1 MIKKIFPFFIALI
14 VFFGIFLSIANSS
27 AQTEKPI
34 FMTLFFG
41 ETCPHCAK
49 EEVFLKKLQEK
60 YPSIQIRY
68 LEIYNNPDNAA
79 LLKETA
85 QELNVTVPGVPFLVI
100 GDEAIVGYL
109 NDETTGEKIKG
120 VVEQHRFA
128 GCRDFVGNL
137 LESQSQVDE
146 NCEDSQVPEGINL
159 PWLGEVDIKSWS
171 LPFLTMVIGVLD
183 GFNPCAMWVLI
194 FLISL
199 LLGIQDKRKMWILGS
214 AFILSSGIVYFLFL
228 SAWLNLFLFLG
239 FIAIIRILIGL
250 VAVGSGAYHLRE
262 YYVNKNA
269 VCKATGAE
277 KKKKIMDRLREIT
290 EQKSFWLAL
299 GGIIILAFVINLVEL
314 VCSAGLPAI
323 YTQILSLA
331 NLPAYQ
337 YYLYLLL
344 YIFFFM
350 LDDMIVFAIAM
361 ISLKAF
367 GFDGKL
373 SRWSNLI
380 GGIII
385 TILGILL
392 LFKPEWIMFG

>member
-1 MIKKIFPFFIALI
+1 MKKIIILLFLAIGFFII
-14 VFFGIFLSIANSS
+14 STPFST
-27 AQTEKPI
+27 AQDKSPI
-34 FMTLFFG
+34 FMTLFYG

-49 EEVFLKKLQEK
+49 EEIFLKGLQEE
-60 YPSIQIRY
+60 YPNIQIRS
-68 LEIYNNPDNAA
+68 LEIYNNPKNAE

-85 QELNVTVPGVPFLVI
+85 KKLNVKAQGVPFLVI

-109 NDETTGEKIKG
+109 NDETTGQKIRNL
-120 VVEQHRFA
+120 VETHLIA
-128 GCRDFVGNL
+128 GCQDFVGNII
-137 LESQSQVDE
+137 QSENQGEE
-146 NCEDSQVPEGINL
+146 NCEDENIPEKINL
-159 PWLGEVDIKSWS
+159 PWIGDVDIKKWS
-171 LPFLTMVIGVLD
+171 LPLLTITIGALD

-199 LLGIQDKRKMWILGS
+199 LLGMQDKKKMWILGS
-214 AFILSSGIVYFLFL
+214 AFILSSGMVYFLFL

-239 FIAIIRILIGL
+239 FITIIRILIGL
-250 VAVGSGAYHLRE
+250 VAIGSGVYHLRE
-262 YYVNKNA
+262 YHINKNA

-331 NLPAYQ
+331 SLPAYQ

-373 SRWSNLI
+373 SRWSNLV

-385 TILGILL
+385 TVLGILL
-392 LFKPEWIMFG
+392 LFKPGWVMFG